1 MPNIL
6 ETEEMARKVLPIIYV
21 IDTSGSMKGDK
32 IASLN
37 EAMHETVEV
46 LKEVSNTNPDA
57 QIKIAALTFS
67 TGAEWVTNKNGL
79 EDLDDFFWRD
89 IQEGGVTDL
98 GAAIDELNS
107 KLSRN
112 SFLVSD
118 TGFCV
123 PVIIFMS
130 DGGPTDSWKNKLKNI
145 FETNKWYKGATK
157 IAIAVGDDADKDVLA
172 KVVGN
177 IEAVISVTDVALL
190 KKLIKVASVTSSMI
204 SSKSRTTA
212 NSDTAT
218 EIIKT
223 AVKELGNDA
232 QDIQIGSDDTSSSSD
247 TSNNNN
253 NPSDSGWDD
262 NDW

>member
-21 IDTSGSMKGDK
+21 IDTSGSMKGEK

-46 LKEVSNTNPDA
+46 LKEVSNSNPDA

-67 TGAEWVTNKNGL
+67 SGAEWVTNKNGL
-79 EDLDDFFWRD
+79 EDLDDFFWND
-89 IQEGGVTDL
+89 IQAAGTTDL
-98 GAAIDELNS
+98 GAALDELNS

-112 SFLVSD
+112 AFLVSD

-130 DGGPTDSWKNKLKNI
+130 DGGPTDSWKNKLKDM
-145 FETNKWYKGATK
+145 FENNKWYKGATK
-157 IAIAVGDDADKDVLA
+157 IAIAVGEDADIDVLA

-190 KKLIKVASVTSSMI
+190 KKLIRVASVTSSMI
-204 SSKSRTTA
+204 SSKSRTSA
-212 NSDTAT
+212 NNDTAKD
-218 EIIKT
+218 IIQA
-223 AVKELGNDA
+223 AVQDLGNDA
-232 QDIQIGSDDTSSSSD
+232 QNIQIGSDNSSNSSD
-247 TSNNNN
+247 SSDNNS
-253 NPSDSGWDD
+253 SDSGWDD
-262 NDW
+262 SDW